1 MFAIRMGEGRTSRL
15 TVPRETVTRGKKMSL
30 GGSGKTA
37 AGRPWRLFSYN
48 RERHFFTGLDALN
61 SPCYPAAAESSRLR
75 RSGHR
80 TCSHAKSVVKLE
92 KRNAKG

>member
-1 MFAIRMGEGRTSRL
+1 MSAIRMGEGRTSRL

-37 AGRPWRLFSYN
+37 AK
-48 RERHFFTGLDALN
+48 RHFFTGLDALN
-61 SPCYPAAAESSRLR
+61 SPCYPAAAEKPPSR

-80 TCSHAKSVVKLE
+80 TCSYVESVVKWT